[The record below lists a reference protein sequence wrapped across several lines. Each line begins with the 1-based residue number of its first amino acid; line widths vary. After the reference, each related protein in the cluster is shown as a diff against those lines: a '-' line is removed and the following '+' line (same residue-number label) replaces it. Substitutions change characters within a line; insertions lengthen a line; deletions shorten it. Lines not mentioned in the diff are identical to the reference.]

1 MSSIIRYSDKELEE
15 FRQLIESKLDKTKEQ
30 LKKLYEQI
38 REITENA
45 DDEFGNDWFDDS
57 STNNEVDYLS
67 NMAGRQEKYLK
78 SLESALLRIRNKTYG
93 ICTVSGQLIDKKR
106 LMAVPTT
113 TKSLEA
119 KLDKKEQGSSGSH
132 QSDDNKV
139 KGNPVKKKTIISKV
153 IKKSKSSGSEKSEI
167 DESLDF
173 LDEENEVDF
182 LEDTTLGLD
191 DYQEDFDEVD
201 EDDRDE

>member
-119 KLDKKEQGSSGSH
+119 KLDKKEQVSSGSH